1 LSWKPSLQA
10 FFDTRASNVVGAPS
24 VLDLCFISG
33 REPRLWSDPA
43 MRADLA
49 ASIVSSCGIGPSSHV
64 LEVGCAAGFLAQL
77 VAPQVSRYE
86 GIDLAGNA
94 LRIAR
99 RLRLPNAKFIKAEG
113 ERLPFPAGHFDAA
126 FCYDVYTNFPR
137 FEDGAGLI
145 SQMLRVV
152 KSGGRVLVGSIPD
165 AATEAAYI
173 EHVPKVVAGFDKLYS
188 PAPLW
193 SIRPKRENF
202 IDRLR
207 TRFRKPSAE
216 PAITG
221 YYFRKQDFIDF
232 ADKLNASV
240 EITDIHAL
248 NPYLGYRFNAIYQ
261 SNV

>member
-1 LSWKPSLQA
+1 
-10 FFDTRASNVVGAPS
+10 
-24 VLDLCFISG
+24 
-33 REPRLWSDPA
+33 
-43 MRADLA
+43 
-49 ASIVSSCGIGPSSHV
+49 
-64 LEVGCAAGFLAQL
+64 
-77 VAPQVSRYE
+77 
-86 GIDLAGNA
+86 
-94 LRIAR
+94 
-99 RLRLPNAKFIKAEG
+99 
-113 ERLPFPAGHFDAA
+113 
-126 FCYDVYTNFPR
+126 
-137 FEDGAGLI
+137 
-145 SQMLRVV
+145 V

-173 EHVPKVVAGFDKLYS
+173 EHVPKVVAGFDKLYG